1 MMSLRTGPH
10 QSAPPPQGLPNSI
23 MHPTRIMGLGFS
35 REWLREG
42 DDEREP
48 NSLKA
53 KAALDYPARSAQ
65 GRLGA

>member
-1 MMSLRTGPH
+1 MMSLRTAPH

-42 DDEREP
+42 DDERWTKP
-48 NSLKA
+48 LRGRFNSQSL
-53 KAALDYPARSAQ
+53 
-65 GRLGA
+65 